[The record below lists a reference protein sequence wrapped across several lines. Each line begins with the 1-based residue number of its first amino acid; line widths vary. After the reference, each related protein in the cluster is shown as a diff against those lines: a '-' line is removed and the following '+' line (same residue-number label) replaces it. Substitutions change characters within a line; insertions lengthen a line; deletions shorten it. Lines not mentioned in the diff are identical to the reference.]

1 MAVKGEVL
9 RCCTLIWTVDPG
21 IITASRAVAA
31 LIDSS
36 IHGLH
41 GLSTLSKD
49 SFIPLEL
56 KSDPFRQEVVPAKST
71 HGNWILQAPV

>member
-1 MAVKGEVL
+1 MAN
-9 RCCTLIWTVDPG
+9 C
-21 IITASRAVAA
+21 AVVA
-31 LIDSS
+31 LMDSS

-49 SFIPLEL
+49 SVIPLEL
-56 KSDPFRQEVVPAKST
+56 KSDPFRQEVVPAKPT